1 MLCIYEKCFAGRPY
15 GAARCFFVKISLGLF
30 GIYKLKKITKSLKP
44 FIKSGSIIGDCN
56 HGNVVMKNYKAIKNM
71 TVHTHAYAFLCRQ
84 SGGYV
89 IAGPSLKEHGERKN
103 SKGE

>member
-1 MLCIYEKCFAGRPY
+1 MRRNKTNKWNVDMSACGQAY
-15 GAARCFFVKISLGLF
+15 FFEIFLE
-30 GIYKLKKITKSLKP
+30 YLKP
-44 FIKSGSIIGDCN
+44 FIKSCSIIGDCN

-89 IAGPSLKEHGERKN
+89 IAGPSLKEHGERKT

>member
-1 MLCIYEKCFAGRPY
+1 M
-15 GAARCFFVKISLGLF
+15 FFCKKILVAVWN
-30 GIYKLKKITKSLKP
+30 IQIKKITKSLKP
-44 FIKSGSIIGDCN
+44 FRKSGSIIGDCN

-89 IAGPSLKEHGERKN
+89 IAGPS
-103 SKGE
+103 